1 VIAMFAKLIGL
12 MLLAIGAFVGLSIL
26 VALIGTAIGLLWFTV
41 KLAVPV
47 ALVYV
52 GYPLL
57 CSGRSRYA

>member
-1 VIAMFAKLIGL
+1 MFIKLIGL
-12 MLLAIGAFVGLSIL
+12 MLLAVGAFVGLSIL

-52 GYPLL
+52 GYRLL

>member
-12 MLLAIGAFVGLSIL
+12 MFLAVGAFVGLSIL
-26 VALIGTAIGLLWFTV
+26 VALIGTAFGLLWFVV

-52 GYPLL
+52 GYRLL
-57 CSGRSRYA
+57 CSNRSRYA